1 MIVYNIRRA
10 KYAKQLTS
18 SGVANRW
25 NKNEEYVIYAGGSI
39 SLSALEMLAHRNTIQ
54 TNELYKLM
62 VIEID
67 ATRKDVTQI
76 STKDLP
82 ENWRLMRSYPLLQ
95 QIGSDWYRQNK
106 TLLLEVPSV
115 LIPSERNCLVNTRH
129 VSFYEKVKL
138 LRTEDFGWD
147 QRLL

>member
-1 MIVYNIRRA
+1 MIVFNIRRA
-10 KYAKQLTS
+10 KYAKRLTA

-25 NKNEEYVIYAGGSI
+25 NKNEEYVIYAGSSA

-54 TNELYKLM
+54 TNDRYKLM
-62 VIEID
+62 VIEIE
-67 ATRKDVTQI
+67 ATRRDITQI
-76 STKDLP
+76 SIKDLP
-82 ENWRLMRSYPLLQ
+82 EHWRSMRSYPLLQ

-115 LIPSERNCLVNTRH
+115 LVPSESNYLISTRH
-129 VSFYEKVKL
+129 AAFQDKVKL